1 MTMETMAQDP
11 TDETEN
17 SKHSH
22 IFQKQVEEQRD
33 NLLEGKCAVT
43 SNIPPNR
50 YETRVASNLRKCLSE

>member
-1 MTMETMAQDP
+1 MSTETKAQDP

-17 SKHSH
+17 PKYTVILFESKQNNV
-22 IFQKQVEEQRD
+22 I

-50 YETRVASNLRKCLSE
+50 YETRVASNLRKRLSE